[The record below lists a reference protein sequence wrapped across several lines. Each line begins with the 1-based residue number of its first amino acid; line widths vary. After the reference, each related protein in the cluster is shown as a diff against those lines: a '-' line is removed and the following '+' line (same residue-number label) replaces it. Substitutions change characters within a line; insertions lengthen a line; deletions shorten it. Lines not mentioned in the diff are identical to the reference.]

1 MMKKKILVLLLIL
14 NSVFIFAQPLAVN
27 TSLTPT
33 EIVQNT
39 LLGNGITVSN
49 IQFNRSSA
57 SALAVR
63 DQIGVFTNGL
73 GTNLGVANGVILST
87 GKVQFAV
94 GPNNLSGGSNQT
106 SIPVTGDADLSLLS
120 TNPTQ
125 NIAAVEFDFVSSG
138 SEISLDFIYASEDYP
153 EYANS
158 IFNDVMGIFLSG
170 PGISGPFSNNARNIA
185 VLPSTSEPISTNNI
199 NNGTTNN
206 GPCENCN
213 FYVNN
218 GTGNTPIVNAT
229 IQFDGF
235 TTEINT
241 SATVQIGQTYHL
253 KIAIANVADNLFDSA
268 IFIRANSFK
277 TSTLR
282 NLSFESTKMTISP
295 NPASNTIQINL
306 LDHADTIEE
315 ITLSSILG
323 TQYNSSFES
332 NGSKTFIDVSS
343 LSKGLY
349 FVAVKTKNNLKHI
362 QKLLVE

>member
-1 MMKKKILVLLLIL
+1 MKNKIFFVFLIL
-14 NSVFIFAQPLAVN
+14 NAVSSFGQPLTVN

-49 IQFNRSSA
+49 IEFNRSSA
-57 SALAVR
+57 SALAIR

-73 GTNLGVANGVILST
+73 GTNLGLTNGIILST
-87 GKVQFAV
+87 GKVQFAI

-106 SIPVTGDADLSLLS
+106 SIPVIGDADLSLLS

-125 NIAAVEFDFVSSG
+125 NIAAVEFDFVSLG

-185 VLPSTSEPISTNNI
+185 IVPSTSAPISTNNI

-277 TSTLR
+277 TSTLG

-295 NPASNTIQINL
+295 NPARNNIQINL
-306 LDHADTIEE
+306 LDNADTIEE

-332 NGSKTFIDVSS
+332 NGSKTFVDVSS

-349 FVAVKTKNNLKHI
+349 FVAVKTKRNSKYI
-362 QKLLVE
+362 QKLLIE